1 MAVNKSINL
10 GCGDLLGQ
18 KTMAESA
25 PVVIASDQSG
35 VPISGTVTV
44 SNFPATVDTNY
55 GTPGASTVRTA
66 AMLGVGSTAVSSSN
80 PVPSTLIPGTSGGL
94 LVNRVISAATTN
106 ATSAKASAGQV
117 YGYFLSNINA
127 APAYLKLYNKAS
139 APTVGTDT
147 PVMTIL
153 IPGNAAGAGANCE
166 FANGIAFATGI
177 AYAITT
183 GVTDASTGAV
193 AANEVVINLLYK

>member
-1 MAVNKSINL
+1 MAVNGSI
-10 GCGDLLGQ
+10 DLPG
-18 KTMAESA
+18 
-25 PVVIASDQSG
+25 VASEG
-35 VPISGTVTV
+35 VTV
-44 SNFPATVDTNY
+44 IQ
-55 GTPGASTVRTA
+55 GTAS
-66 AMLGVGSTAVSSSN
+66 L
-80 PVPSTLIPGTSGGL
+80 VPTTSGGL
-94 LVNRVISAATTN
+94 IISRTISAATTN

-147 PVMTIL
+147 PVMTII
-153 IPGNAAGAGANCE
+153 IPGNATGAGANCE
-166 FANGIAFATGI
+166 FANGIQFTTGI

-183 GVTDASTGAV
+183 GVTDANTGAV